1 MEPISGGR
9 SSSGCVES
17 KILRLPRGHLVE
29 ASRYSNLQLRKEVW
43 AELGLQGEL
52 ELPGNCCQVT
62 LFSCYCEADLLVI
75 QGSSCGLLI
84 LCAPC

>member
-29 ASRYSNLQLRKEVW
+29 ASRYSNLQLRKR
-43 AELGLQGEL
+43 
-52 ELPGNCCQVT
+52 
-62 LFSCYCEADLLVI
+62 
-75 QGSSCGLLI
+75 CGLSWDCRGNWNCLATVARSRCFHVTVK
-84 LCAPC
+84 LTYWLFRDSPVGF